1 MYHPDDPARGT
12 TFEAYERALEDSIS
26 MADILR
32 RYQDKARHVPQS
44 VAIGFGALSVIL
56 AMVGIVVLM

>member
-1 MYHPDDPARGT
+1 
-12 TFEAYERALEDSIS
+12 